1 MVMYSIIAKD
11 ITPPMLIPPSDL
23 VEVDAD
29 PATGTVD
36 ASLLVLASYV
46 VATDNVDTVVGVS
59 CSAVPNLIT
68 TLSASTVSCTAID
81 SAGNDSMVTYQI
93 IAKDVIAPTV
103 NAPNRTIYRDYA
115 NMTYPFW
122 GVIDAAELSSGVT
135 VTDGGVDI
143 TSRANLSCS
152 RDDPPEQIETPA
164 DREAPLPP
172 LLTDSDFVFIDG
184 DDILDKDEPY
194 SITCTAS
201 DLSGNPGTASFLL
214 TVSYLYDINLE
225 LPKGR
230 ARAGSTIPIDFDYRE
245 WEWDGGAIIDS
256 SLIPVRVSWAK
267 MTDNSC
273 TTQDASFPEESSG
286 LGEDS
291 GNSDFRY
298 SFSSDQW
305 QFSWQTPP
313 LIGYYRL
320 AISPPGKF
328 VDNATACVNLR

>member
-1 MVMYSIIAKD
+1 
-11 ITPPMLIPPSDL
+11 
-23 VEVDAD
+23 
-29 PATGTVD
+29 
-36 ASLLVLASYV
+36 
-46 VATDNVDTVVGVS
+46 
-59 CSAVPNLIT
+59 
-68 TLSASTVSCTAID
+68 
-81 SAGNDSMVTYQI
+81 MVTYQI
-93 IAKDVIAPTV
+93 IAKDEIAPAI
-103 NAPNRTIYRDYA
+103 NASNRTVYRDYA
-115 NMTYPFW
+115 NMMYPFW
-122 GVIDAAELSSGVT
+122 GIIDAAELSSRVT

-143 TSRANLSCS
+143 TSSANLSCS
-152 RDDPPEQIETPA
+152 RDDPPEQIEPPA
-164 DREAPLPP
+164 DPEAPLPP

-184 DDILDKDEPY
+184 DDILDEDEPY

-225 LPKGR
+225 LPKGL
-230 ARAGSTIPIDFDYRE
+230 AHAGSTIPIDFDYR
-245 WEWDGGAIIDS
+245 EWDGGAIIDS

-273 TTQDASFPEESSG
+273 EIQDTDVPEESTG

-328 VDNATACVNLR
+328 VDNATECVNLR